1 MTRRDQW
8 PNERVVHHELKKMS
22 ISKRKEL
29 AKTLLEEAE
38 IEERGEEAKHPFQ
51 DTDFENPFNT
61 CPPAVNSKVNI
72 CLATLIGKRL
82 LFHYGSKYLHP

>member
-72 CLATLIGKRL
+72 CLSQ
-82 LFHYGSKYLHP
+82 H